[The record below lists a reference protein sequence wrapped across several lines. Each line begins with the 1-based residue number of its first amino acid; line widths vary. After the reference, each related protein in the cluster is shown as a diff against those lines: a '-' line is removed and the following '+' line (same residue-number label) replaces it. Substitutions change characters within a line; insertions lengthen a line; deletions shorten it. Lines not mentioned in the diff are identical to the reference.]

1 MVTRAAEH
9 TLRALGVAR
18 ARDIERH
25 FTIGRYP
32 QLDLERA
39 DWARPVRV
47 EGGHEQWWV
56 HREVLPWLD
65 EEWQPRTTL
74 RSATPARW
82 RSAYP
87 EHG

>member
-18 ARDIERH
+18 ARDIERY